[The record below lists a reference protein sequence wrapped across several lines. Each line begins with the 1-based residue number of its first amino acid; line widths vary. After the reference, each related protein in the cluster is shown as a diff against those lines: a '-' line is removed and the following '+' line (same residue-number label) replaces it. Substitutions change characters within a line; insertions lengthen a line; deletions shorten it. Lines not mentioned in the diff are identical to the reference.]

1 MVEDFFDKPIYSY
14 SRSQAFAD
22 GMLVDVTTTAIEAG
36 FNFPVAITRTVWD
49 QFVKVPEGVLSQ
61 DQKGRLWDVLVSL
74 HLAIK
79 GRKEV
84 GSTLIFTVHVKNEN
98 NRKPVPVKLK
108 SVVGPGDD
116 PSPAITIMLPEET

>member
-1 MVEDFFDKPIYSY
+1 MVEDFFGNPIYSY
-14 SRSQAFAD
+14 SRSQGIAD

-36 FNFPVAITRTVWD
+36 FIPVAITRTVWD
-49 QFVKVPEGVLSQ
+49 QFVKVLEGVPSQ

-98 NRKPVPVKLK
+98 NRKPVPVRLK